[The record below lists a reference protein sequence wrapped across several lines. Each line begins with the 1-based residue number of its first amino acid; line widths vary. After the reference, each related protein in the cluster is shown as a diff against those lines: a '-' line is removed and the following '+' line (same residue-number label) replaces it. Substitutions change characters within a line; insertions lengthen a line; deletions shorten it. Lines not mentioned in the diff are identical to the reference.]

1 MPEDVQIRPEDVT
14 SDPSISNS
22 SVKLENMV
30 EDHAETSRKSP
41 GEISVPVDSSLLCTL
56 SSESHQ
62 EAASNEN
69 DKKPANCKSALRPE
83 GGASSP
89 DSALLD
95 QELYNSFHF
104 WRTPLPEIDLDI
116 ELEQGSG
123 DTLSPETPEETSEVT
138 VPGSSNITMA
148 TRKELEEMIEN
159 LEPHI
164 DDPDVKGMEESIR
177 FFALK
182 LIQNIIC

>member
-1 MPEDVQIRPEDVT
+1 
-14 SDPSISNS
+14 
-22 SVKLENMV
+22 MV

-41 GEISVPVDSSLLCTL
+41 GEISVPMDSSLLCTL

-69 DKKPANCKSALRPE
+69 DKKPANYKSALRPE

-116 ELEQGSG
+116 ELEQGCG
-123 DTLSPETPEETSEVT
+123 NTLSPERPEETSEVT
-138 VPGSSNITMA
+138 APGSSNITMA

-164 DDPDVKGMEESIR
+164 DDPDVKGMEESIK
-177 FFALK
+177 FFTLK
-182 LIQNIIC
+182 QI

>member
-1 MPEDVQIRPEDVT
+1 M
-14 SDPSISNS
+14 
-22 SVKLENMV
+22 
-30 EDHAETSRKSP
+30 EDHTETTRKPP
-41 GEISVPVDSSLLCTL
+41 GEISVPMDSSLLCTL
-56 SSESHQ
+56 SSDSHQ

-69 DKKPANCKSALRPE
+69 DKKPGNYKSTLRPE
-83 GGASSP
+83 VGTSSQ

-123 DTLSPETPEETSEVT
+123 NKLNPERPEETPEVT
-138 VPGSSNITMA
+138 IPGSSNITMA

-164 DDPDVKGMEESIR
+164 DDPDVRGMEDSIK
-177 FFALK
+177 FFILK
-182 LIQNIIC
+182 LV

>member
-1 MPEDVQIRPEDVT
+1 MEDD
-14 SDPSISNS
+14 
-22 SVKLENMV
+22 
-30 EDHAETSRKSP
+30 AETSSKSP
-41 GEISVPVDSSLLCTL
+41 GEISVSVDSSLLCTL

-69 DKKPANCKSALRPE
+69 DKKPGNHKSTLRPE
-83 GGASSP
+83 VGTSSQ

-104 WRTPLPEIDLDI
+104 WRTPLPEIDLDV
-116 ELEQGSG
+116 ELKQGSE
-123 DTLSPETPEETSEVT
+123 DKFSPETAEAAPEVPT
-138 VPGSSNITMA
+138 PGSPSITMA

-164 DDPDVKGMEESIR
+164 DDPDVKGMGESVK
-177 FFALK
+177 FFILK
-182 LIQNIIC
+182 LI